1 VYPQLLAAGL
11 NDWGGISPLTLD
23 HINPE
28 APWPQIPKLRDA
40 TASVGFTLRE
50 RLAVYPEYASR
61 PEFLDESLR
70 ERVHALVGGDGLVK
84 ESHEHWRSW

>member
-1 VYPQLLAAGL
+1 M
-11 NDWGGISPLTLD
+11 D

-28 APWPQIPKLRDA
+28 APWPQIAKLREA
-40 TASVGFTLRE
+40 TAAAGFTLRE
-50 RLAVYPEYASR
+50 RLAIYPEFATR

-70 ERVHALVGGDGLVK
+70 ERVSALVDADGLVK